1 MLYPR
6 RASDRLSPRHF
17 TGQPRQFAAQQCA
30 KRDHAAG
37 KNMIRM
43 FMPA

>member
-6 RASDRLSPRHF
+6 RASDRLSPRQF
-17 TGQPRQFAAQQCA
+17 TDQQCA
-30 KRDHAAG
+30 KRDHVAG

>member
-6 RASDRLSPRHF
+6 RTNDRLS
-17 TGQPRQFAAQQCA
+17 PRQFAAQQGA